1 MDRDGIRHARLAL
14 LTAGV
19 LLLAAGRVVASPR
32 SWQPLLVRGAQI
44 PQLIGQRTSRFEVL
58 AAHGAALEPIP
69 FQIDEIANDG
79 TYALPDGPEPTV
91 DESPGVLDSGDEIA
105 MMMSDLGGR
114 APHGAVLPPGAVEVQ
129 VLDPLGGPDR
139 YVYIAAVDAPKLSPK
154 SYISYDPA
162 SGSVET
168 DSYRLGF
175 INDIANDF
183 TLQNRKGQ
191 HLPNMIDRFKVR
203 MRARVLGLFHISL
216 TENDVSNRVLA
227 WKSGPIRVIKR
238 VSHSVDLFPGFS
250 SSEALSDDFFYRD
263 YFENPFT
270 VDFPALP
277 DALFGDIQVRVD
289 FDFTD
294 LSGYELLWSGMR
306 TAPIKIGDT
315 RAEDALA
322 EDRTA
327 AISWIAFRGHGR
339 TTVQTLAPV
348 ADLNNIQRRVYFRD
362 ETGAAGTA
370 AVSRPASRGVGYV
383 MTGWETM
390 TRGAHSL
397 DSLLITAPG
406 DYDPE
411 VMFREL
417 HTPPVVRSV
426 PVVELSAAPHARR
439 ARTIER
445 RGSRRFG
452 T

>member
-1 MDRDGIRHARLAL
+1 MDRDFIRHARAAL
-14 LTAGV
+14 LTAG
-19 LLLAAGRVVASPR
+19 LLLFAAGRVVASPR

-44 PQLIGQRTSRFEVL
+44 PQLIGQRNSRFEVL
-58 AAHGAALEPIP
+58 VAHGATLEPIP
-69 FQIDEIANDG
+69 FQIDEVATDG

-91 DESPGVLDSGDEIA
+91 DETPGVLDSADEIA
-105 MMMSDLGGR
+105 MMVSDLDGR
-114 APHGAVLPPGAVEVQ
+114 APRGAVLPPGAVELQIV
-129 VLDPLGGPDR
+129 DPLGGPAR
-139 YVYIAAVDAPKLSPK
+139 YVYIAAVDAPERNPT
-154 SYISYDPA
+154 SYITYDPA
-162 SGSVET
+162 SGSIET

-175 INDIANDF
+175 TNDIADDF

-216 TENDVSNRVLA
+216 SENDVSNRVLA
-227 WKSGPIRVIKR
+227 WKAGPIRVIKR
-238 VSHSVDLFPGFS
+238 VSHSVDIFPGIS
-250 SSEALSDDFFYRD
+250 SSESMSDDFFYRD

-277 DALFGDIQVRVD
+277 DALFGDIEVRVD

-294 LSGYELLWSGMR
+294 LSGYQLLWSGMR
-306 TAPIKIGDT
+306 TAPIKIGDI
-315 RAEDALA
+315 RAENVLA
-322 EDRTA
+322 DDHAT

-348 ADLNNIQRRVYFRD
+348 ADLSDIKRRIYFRD
-362 ETGAAGTA
+362 ETGASETA
-370 AVSRPASRGVGYV
+370 AASRAHSRGVGYV

-390 TRGAHSL
+390 ARGAHSL

-417 HTPPVVRSV
+417 HSPPVVRETPS
-426 PVVELSAAPHARR
+426 PELSTAPHAPH
-439 ARTIER
+439 AGVIAR

>member
-1 MDRDGIRHARLAL
+1 MDRDGIRHARAAL
-14 LTAGV
+14 LAAIL

-32 SWQPLLVRGAQI
+32 SWQPLLIRGAQI
-44 PQLIGQRTSRFEVL
+44 PQLIGQRNSRFEVL
-58 AAHGAALEPIP
+58 VAHGAKLEPIP

-79 TYALPDGPEPTV
+79 AYALPDGPEPTV
-91 DESPGVLDSGDEIA
+91 DETPGVLDSGDEIA
-105 MMMSDLGGR
+105 MMMSDLDGR
-114 APHGAVLPPGAVEVQ
+114 AQHGAVLPPGAVEVQ
-129 VLDPLGGPDR
+129 VQDPLGGPDR
-139 YVYIAAVDAPKLSPK
+139 YVYIAAVNAPKLSPK
-154 SYISYDPA
+154 SYVNYDPA
-162 SGSVET
+162 TGLVET

-175 INDIANDF
+175 TNDIADDF

-203 MRARVLGLFHISL
+203 MRARVFGLFHISL

-227 WKSGPIRVIKR
+227 WKAGPIRVIKR
-238 VSHSVDLFPGFS
+238 VSHSVSLFPGIS

-306 TAPIKIGDT
+306 TAPIKIGDI
-315 RAEDALA
+315 RAESALA
-322 EDRTA
+322 SDHAA

-362 ETGAAGTA
+362 ETGASGTA
-370 AVSRPASRGVGYV
+370 AASSASSRGVGYV
-383 MTGWETM
+383 MTGWESM
-390 TRGAHSL
+390 ARGAHSL

-406 DYDPE
+406 NYDPE

-417 HTPPVVRSV
+417 HSPPVVRAA
-426 PVVELSAAPHARR
+426 PGPELSAAPRARR
-439 ARTIER
+439 ARAIER

>member
-1 MDRDGIRHARLAL
+1 MDRSGIRHACAAL
-14 LTAGV
+14 LTAIL
-19 LLLAAGRVVASPR
+19 LLLAAGRAPASPR
-32 SWQPLLVRGAQI
+32 SWQPVLVRGAQI

-58 AAHGAALEPIP
+58 VAHGATLDPIP
-69 FQIDEIANDG
+69 FQIDEVANDG
-79 TYALPDGPEPTV
+79 TYALPDGPDPTL
-91 DESPGVLDSGDEIA
+91 DETPGVLDSADEIA
-105 MMMSDLGGR
+105 MMMSDLDGR
-114 APHGAVLPPGAVEVQ
+114 APRGAVLPAGAVELQ
-129 VLDPLGGPDR
+129 IADPLGGRAR
-139 YVYIAAVDAPKLSPK
+139 YVYIAAVDAPARSPK
-154 SYISYDPA
+154 SYINYDPA
-162 SGSVET
+162 SGSIET

-175 INDIANDF
+175 TNDIADDF

-203 MRARVLGLFHISL
+203 MRARVLGLFRISL

-227 WKSGPIRVIKR
+227 WKAGPIRVIKR
-238 VSHSVDLFPGFS
+238 VSHSVSLFPGIS

-277 DALFGDIQVRVD
+277 GALFGDIEVRVD

-294 LSGYELLWSGMR
+294 LSGYQLLWSGMR
-306 TAPIKIGDT
+306 TAPIRIGDL
-315 RAEDALA
+315 RAENALVA
-322 EDRTA
+322 DHA
-327 AISWIAFRGHGR
+327 ASISWIAFRGHGR

-348 ADLNNIQRRVYFRD
+348 ADLNDIKRRVYFRD
-362 ETGAAGTA
+362 ETGASQTA
-370 AVSRPASRGVGYV
+370 AASRAPSRGVGYV

-390 TRGAHSL
+390 ARGAHSL

-411 VMFREL
+411 VMFKEL
-417 HTPPVVRSV
+417 HRPPIVRATLS
-426 PVVELSAAPHARR
+426 PELSAAPHARR
-439 ARTIER
+439 ARVTER